1 MPETR
6 KPQRITITIKGSE
19 TDAGDVRFSDFLEQL
34 DAIKEAL
41 RQTERVVSGGQE
53 QSIYYRIVDL
63 SHSSPSRIVLEPVY
77 PASAVIRRKLAS
89 VPDTFT
95 SAIKTLQSRRKP
107 PARADLAMLE
117 SYRPLGVSKN
127 ITQLKIASSPK
138 KVVVIDQGFTED
150 VDKAIGPDVFSAGS
164 VSGRLERVN
173 LHNALSFDIFPPIGP
188 TRVRCHFSEAD
199 RKIVKLALDNFV
211 TVKGRLRYKTWDK
224 HPHAIDVKVIDIH
237 EPDSEL
243 PSIDD
248 MRGLAPNSTEGLSS
262 EDFVR
267 AIRENNWN

>member
-1 MPETR
+1 MAETR
-6 KPQRITITIKGSE
+6 KPQRITITLKGSE
-19 TDAGDVRFSDFLEQL
+19 PDSGDVRFSEFLEQL

-41 RQTERVVSGGQE
+41 RQTERVVSGNQE
-53 QSIYYRIVDL
+53 QSIYYRVVDL
-63 SHSSPSRIVLEPVY
+63 SHSSPSRVVLEPVY
-77 PASAVIRRKLAS
+77 PENAAIRRRLAV

-127 ITQLKIASSPK
+127 ITQVKIASSPK
-138 KVVVIDQGFTED
+138 KIVIIDQAFTED
-150 VDKAIGPDVFSAGS
+150 VEKAIGPDIFSAGS

-173 LHNALSFDIFPPIGP
+173 LHNALSFDIFPPVGP
-188 TRVRCHFSEAD
+188 SRVRCHFSEAD
-199 RKIVKLALDNFV
+199 RQTVKLALDNFV

-248 MRGLAPNSTEGLSS
+248 MRGLAPDSTGGLSS
-262 EDFVR
+262 EDFIR